1 MKLINIG
8 FGSMVAASRLL
19 TVVAPDSAP
28 IKRLVSDAR
37 EQGILI
43 DASYGRKTKTVLIT
57 DSGYVILSALAGDVL
72 ADRVSGKDDGKEDEE
87 A

>member
-1 MKLINIG
+1 MKLIRIG
-8 FGSMVAASRLL
+8 FGGLVSADRIVAMVE
-19 TVVAPDSAP
+19 PDSAP

-57 DSGYVILSALAGDVL
+57 DSGYVILSALSGDVL
-72 ADRVSGKDDGKEDEE
+72 AERVSGKDDGREE
-87 A
+87 EEL

>member
-1 MKLINIG
+1 MKLIRIG
-8 FGSMVAASRLL
+8 FGGLVSADRIVAMVD
-19 TVVAPDSAP
+19 PDSAP